1 MNANEGSMNASTLT
15 SHKQAATDF
24 LELIATGRVREAFE
38 KYTDPTFRHHNVYF
52 TGDAA
57 SLAAAMEE
65 NARANPDKFYEPRM
79 SIEEGS
85 RVAVF
90 GRVRH
95 KPGDPDYALVHI
107 FRFDDDR
114 IVEMWDV
121 AQELPADSPNR
132 NGAF

>member
-1 MNANEGSMNASTLT
+1 MNSSTLA

-24 LELIATGRVREAFE
+24 LELVSTGRVREAFD
-38 KYTDPTFRHHNVYF
+38 KYAAADFRHHNVYF
-52 TGDAA
+52 PGDAA

-65 NARANPDKFYEPRM
+65 NAQANPDKFYEPRM
-79 SIEEGS
+79 SIEEGN

-95 KPGDPDYALVHI
+95 KPGDTDYALVHI
-107 FRFDDDR
+107 FRFEDDR
-114 IVEMWDV
+114 ITELWDIG
-121 AQELPADSPNR
+121 QEIPKDSPNR

>member
-1 MNANEGSMNASTLT
+1 MNSSTLT

-24 LELIATGRVREAFE
+24 LELVSTGRVREAFD
-38 KYTDPTFRHHNVYF
+38 KYTGADFRHHNVYF
-52 TGDAA
+52 PGDST

-79 SIEEGS
+79 SIEEGN
-85 RVAVF
+85 RVVVF

-114 IVEMWDV
+114 IVELWDV
-121 AQELPADSPNR
+121 GQEIPRESPNK
-132 NGAF
+132 NGPF